1 MHPVVKILY
10 FVLTLLLVSFL
21 SPLLLWIF
29 CALLVICAVKLNF
42 KKFLRVIKRTKWLF
56 ISILIIYAFT
66 TPGEYIQQFPA
77 NFAPTY
83 EGCKLGLLQVA
94 KLLIALAALNLLFA
108 TSAVESLMAG
118 LYVLLSPLKL
128 FGLNIERFT
137 ARLMLTLDYVEEL
150 LAKNNDKFNFRQLDK
165 IDSISETDNIEKEI
179 VLVLP
184 FFKWND
190 KFLLVIFIG
199 AVLSLTTYRL
209 VV

>member
-42 KKFLRVIKRTKWLF
+42 KKFLRVTKRTKWLF

-94 KLLIALAALNLLFA
+94 TLLIALAALNLLYA

-190 KFLLVIFIG
+190 KFLLVIFIC

-209 VV
+209 VL

>member
-10 FVLTLLLVSFL
+10 FLLTLLLVSFL

-42 KKFLRVIKRTKWLF
+42 KKFLRVIKRTKWLL

-66 TPGEYIQQFPA
+66 TPGEYIQQFPT

-83 EGCKLGLLQVA
+83 EGSNLGLLQVA

-108 TSAVESLMAG
+108 TSSIESLMAG
-118 LYVLLSPLKL
+118 LYMLLSPLKL

-150 LAKNNDKFNFRQLDK
+150 IAENNQKFIFHQLDK

-184 FFKWND
+184 FFRWID

>member
-77 NFAPTY
+77 NFTPTY

>member
-179 VLVLP
+179 VLLLP

>member
-10 FVLTLLLVSFL
+10 FLLTLLLVSFL
-21 SPLLLWIF
+21 SSLLLWIF
-29 CALLVICAVKLNF
+29 CALLVMCAVKLNF
-42 KKFLRVIKRTKWLF
+42 KKFLRVIKRTKWLL

-77 NFAPTY
+77 DFAPTY
-83 EGCKLGLLQVA
+83 EGSNLGLLQVA

-108 TSAVESLMAG
+108 TSSIESLMAG
-118 LYVLLSPLKL
+118 LYMLLSPLKL

-150 LAKNNDKFNFRQLDK
+150 IAENNQKFNFHQLDK
-165 IDSISETDNIEKEI
+165 IDSISETDNIEKKI

-184 FFKWND
+184 FFRWID
-190 KFLLVIFIG
+190 KLLLVIFIG